1 MASTVAVTGAN
12 GFVGSTLVGVLAD
25 RGHLVRA
32 LVRRAES
39 VPVSSGVQTHVLGDL
54 RDERALSQALEGADA
69 VIHLAARAHV
79 MDETAAD
86 PDAAFREAN
95 VAVTDVVA
103 RVAEQAG
110 VRRLVYLSSIKVN
123 GERTTDRPFR
133 ATDPPA
139 PQDAYARSKLEAEE
153 LLRRH
158 AGTLRVCIVRPP
170 LVYGPGVK
178 GNMLRLIRLVWRGVP
193 LPFGSIRNRRSIV
206 SVTNLSSFLERCAS
220 DERADGQTFLMAD
233 AAPLSTADMIRHI
246 AAGLGR
252 PARLLPVP
260 AHALKLAAAV
270 TRRAAEIDRL
280 IGSMEL
286 DPADSFARLDW
297 QPPVS
302 TADGL
307 RAMGGWYAAERAQAD

>member
-1 MASTVAVTGAN
+1 MALTVAVTGAN
-12 GFVGSTLVGVLAD
+12 GFVGSALVGVLAES
-25 RGHLVRA
+25 GHVVRA
-32 LVRRAES
+32 LVRRAETI
-39 VPVSSGVQTHVLGDL
+39 PGASGVVTHVIGDL
-54 RDERALSQALEGADA
+54 RDDRALGPALEGADA

-79 MDETAAD
+79 MDETATD

-95 VAVTDVVA
+95 VAVTESVA
-103 RVAEQAG
+103 RIAEQAG

-133 ATDPPA
+133 AADLPA
-139 PQDAYARSKLEAEE
+139 PHDAYARSKLQAEE
-153 LLRRH
+153 LLRGL

-178 GNMLRLIRLVWRGVP
+178 GNMLRLLGLVWRGVP

-206 SVTNLSSFLERCAS
+206 SVANLSSFLERCAV
-220 DERADGQTFLMAD
+220 DERADSQTFLVAD
-233 AAPLSTADMIRHI
+233 AAPISTADMIRHI

-260 AHALKLAAAV
+260 AGALRLAAAV
-270 TRRAAEIDRL
+270 TRRRAEVDRL

-286 DPADSFARLDW
+286 DPSDSFARLDW
-297 QPPVS
+297 SPPVT

-307 RAMGGWYAAERAQAD
+307 RAMGAWYAADRAQAD